1 MNIEDAIFS
10 EKFSKTRHRIPP
22 SAKKV
27 SYQPLKS
34 IFGPIFDLHQ
44 LENPRALTY

>member
-1 MNIEDAIFS
+1 MNIGDVIFS

-22 SAKKV
+22 PPKKV

-44 LENPRALTY
+44 LEISRALTY